1 MATAPTLE
9 KKLYRI
15 TEAQHILSMGKTAV
29 FAEIRTGRLGSVGIG
44 KARRIPAEAI
54 DAYVELLKREAEE
67 AAQ

>member
-15 TEAQHILSMGKTAV
+15 TEAQHVLSMGKTAI
-29 FAEIRTGRLGSVGIG
+29 FAEIRDGRLRSVGTG

-54 DAYVELLKREAEE
+54 DAYIELLKSEAED
-67 AAQ
+67 AA